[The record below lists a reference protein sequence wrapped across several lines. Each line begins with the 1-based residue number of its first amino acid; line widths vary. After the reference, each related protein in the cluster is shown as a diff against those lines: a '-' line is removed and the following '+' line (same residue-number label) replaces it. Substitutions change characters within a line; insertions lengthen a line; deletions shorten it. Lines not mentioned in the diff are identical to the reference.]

1 MVAKENSLKFAIMNK
16 HLNWAFLNL
25 LIVVFLFS
33 CNNVSFDKKRFNKLI
48 GRSPTT
54 SYVIDVSEGKT
65 EIEKTLILKYNN
77 MVEVIISGSE
87 KNKKGEKITPQ
98 EELEYLQLQNDLFIF
113 IQNNEYNISR
123 ELLTKIAEKAESIEI
138 VE

>member
-87 KNKKGEKITPQ
+87 KNKKGEKLHRKRNLNI
-98 EELEYLQLQNDLFIF
+98 
-113 IQNNEYNISR
+113 YNYKMTFSFSYKRTNTI
-123 ELLTKIAEKAESIEI
+123 
-138 VE
+138 

>member
-77 MVEVIISGSE
+77 MVVVIISGSE
-87 KNKKGEKITPQ
+87 KNKKGEKITPH

-113 IQNNEYNISR
+113 IQKNEYNISR

>member
-54 SYVIDVSEGKT
+54 SDVIDVPEGKT

-113 IQNNEYNISR
+113 IQKNEYNISR